1 MTLIPNYISHDYWPS
16 TSSSHVASMS
26 STSQIMFSAHKP
38 FIYKSQRTVSTLNN
52 MFTVWNDFRKNN
64 SQVFIIVR
72 ALGTSNEVEYIE
84 IRWVPTMAKKTLN
97 TRTSIDLY
105 WIYVSNIW
113 RWPEK
118 KNLVL
123 FIYTNVNSLWS
134 LIYI

>member
-1 MTLIPNYISHDYWPS
+1 
-16 TSSSHVASMS
+16 
-26 STSQIMFSAHKP
+26 
-38 FIYKSQRTVSTLNN
+38 